1 MAQFRRNPVTPS
13 SRKPPNPLAKAVGR
27 AKHSKLIHDLT
38 LRGDKPL
45 NLLGTPPNIWRGSV
59 RSGTQMVCGKIIG
72 GGHPLENDDEDQ
84 DIWPDESIWHTTDL
98 DKHWL
103 EYLHSFNWLADIN
116 QAVDQGAAK
125 KRAQELVEGWIEQ
138 NTHWGEIS
146 WRPDIVGERLLNW
159 LVYTPLV
166 LDSLDVVYRGRVF
179 DSLARSAR
187 HLIKQASEL
196 PEGPDGLKAFIGLII
211 AGLYIP
217 KGEDWLKEGSR
228 RLSQRLAKEVLA
240 DGGLRSRNPQELLF
254 IFMKLVVLRQSFIEL
269 DKKPPENL
277 SEALGKMASNLKQMS
292 HGDGKLALFN
302 GVILY
307 NHEDIKNA
315 ISKLDK
321 DEIPD
326 INMEQSGFVRIEKG
340 KTVIIT
346 DVAPPADHKLS
357 TMGHAG
363 THSFEMSRGDDRL
376 IVNCGDASFVP
387 RKFSE
392 ELAVHSRGSTAHST
406 LVLDGR
412 NSSQIGPDGLIGEG
426 VTNTVTQKFEQDG
439 HILIESEHDGYL
451 LRYGIIHKR
460 LIYMDATGNDVRGED
475 ILENKAQQ
483 TKNDRLPF
491 DVRFHLHPNV
501 SVTLSTDGNSVYL
514 GLTNGETWQFRQSG
528 ATIAIEESIYFGEA
542 GKISPSKQ
550 IVLMGRTGSNITTV
564 KWSLKKG

>member
-1 MAQFRRNPVTPS
+1 MVQFRRNPVTSS
-13 SRKPPNPLAKAVGR
+13 SRKPSNPLAKAVDR

-45 NLLGTPPNIWRGSV
+45 NLLGTPPDIWRGSV

-72 GGHPLENDDEDQ
+72 GGHPLENNDEAQ
-84 DIWPDESIWHTTDL
+84 DIWPDKAIWHSTDI

-103 EYLHSFNWLADIN
+103 EYLHSFNWLADVN
-116 QAVDQGAAK
+116 QAVDQSIAK

-138 NTHWGEIS
+138 NTQWDEIP
-146 WRPDIVGERLLNW
+146 WRPDIVGERLINW

-166 LDSLDVVYRGRVF
+166 LDSIDVVYRGRVL

-187 HLIKQASEL
+187 HLMKQTSEL
-196 PEGPDGLKAFIGLII
+196 PEGPNGLKAVIGLII

-228 RLSQRLAKEVLA
+228 RLSQLLLKEILP
-240 DGGLRSRNPQELLF
+240 DGGLRSRNPQELLH
-254 IFMKLVVLRQSFIEL
+254 IFMKLVILRQSFTEL
-269 DKKPPENL
+269 EKQPPENL
-277 SEALGKMASNLKQMS
+277 SDALGKMASNLKHMS

-307 NHEDIKNA
+307 NHEDVKNA

-321 DEIPD
+321 NEIAD
-326 INMEQSGFVRIEKG
+326 IELEQSGFARIEKG
-340 KTVIIT
+340 KTVIIA
-346 DVAPPADHKLS
+346 DIAPPAELELS
-357 TMGHAG
+357 AKGHAG
-363 THSFEMSRGDDRL
+363 THSFEMSRGDERL

-392 ELAVHSRGSTAHST
+392 ELIVHCRGSAAHST

-412 NSSQIGPDGLIGEG
+412 NSSQIGPDGLIGAG
-426 VTNTVTQKFEQDG
+426 ITNMVMQKFEQDG
-439 HILIESEHDGYL
+439 HSLIESEHDGYL
-451 LRYGIIHKR
+451 PRYGIIHKR
-460 LIYMDATGNDVRGED
+460 LIYMDAAGNDVRGED
-475 ILENKAQQ
+475 ILETKAQP
-483 TKNDRLPF
+483 TNNDRLPF

-501 SVTLSTDGNSVYL
+501 SVTLSTDGNMVYL
-514 GLTNGETWQFRQSG
+514 GLANGETWQFRQSG

-542 GKISPSKQ
+542 GKISPCKQ

-564 KWSLKKG
+564 KWALKKG